1 MKKNYIILP
10 MYNDWASLRKVL
22 DILNR
27 SFKNT
32 KDYNHIIIVNDCS
45 DNKYQRKKYVNF
57 KSVTILNL
65 KKNVGSQKAIFFG
78 LKYLQKILKNNSSQ
92 ATISVLDSDGE
103 DNPVMVKRLIKIA
116 NEKKDYFIFASRKQR
131 TEGIFFKFFNQ
142 FRLIITYALT
152 GRYINFGNF
161 SAFSSK
167 LLNKLLSN
175 NELSL
180 AYSSGVLKNYNKF
193 SFLKIKKNKRFYG
206 KSKVNLKFL
215 LTHTLNII
223 SVFYKTIFIRSII
236 LLLLLSLIYDQFF
249 FKLIFFTLFF
259 LINLTF
265 IFIYH
270 FGKSNKLN
278 LSLIKKV
285 EII

>member
-78 LKYLQKILKNNSSQ
+78 LKYLQKILKNNSSL

-223 SVFYKTIFIRSII
+223 SVFYLTVLIRSII

-249 FKLIFFTLFF
+249 
-259 LINLTF
+259 
-265 IFIYH
+265 
-270 FGKSNKLN
+270 LN
-278 LSLIKKV
+278 
-285 EII
+285 

>member
-10 MYNDWASLRKVL
+10 MYNDWVSLRKVL

-45 DNKYQRKKYVNF
+45 DNKFQRKKYINF
-57 KSVTILNL
+57 KSITILNL
-65 KKNVGSQKAIFFG
+65 RKNVGSQKAIFFG
-78 LKYLQKILKNNSSQ
+78 LKYLQKVLKNNSSK
-92 ATISVLDSDGE
+92 ATVSVLDSDGE
-103 DNPVMVKRLIKIA
+103 DNPVMVKRLIKTA

-131 TEGIFFKFFNQ
+131 TEGIFFKIFNQ

-167 LLNKLLSN
+167 LLNKLLAN
-175 NELSL
+175 NELCL

-223 SVFYKTIFIRSII
+223 SVFYKTIFIRSTI
-236 LLLLLSLIYDQFF
+236 LFLLLSLIYDQFF
-249 FKLIFFTLFF
+249 FRLIFFILFF
-259 LINLTF
+259 SINLIF
-265 IFIYH
+265 IFTYH

-278 LSLIKKV
+278 LSLIKKI

>member
-78 LKYLQKILKNNSSQ
+78 LKYLQKILKNNSSL

-175 NELSL
+175 NELCL
-180 AYSSGVLKNYNKF
+180 AYSSGVFKNYNKF
-193 SFLKIKKNKRFYG
+193 SFLKIKKSKRFYG

-215 LTHTLNII
+215 LIHTLNII

>member
-78 LKYLQKILKNNSSQ
+78 LKYLQKILKNNSSL

-223 SVFYKTIFIRSII
+223 SVFYKTIFIRSIT

>member
-78 LKYLQKILKNNSSQ
+78 LKYLQKILKNNSSL

-142 FRLIITYALT
+142 LRLIITYALT

>member
-78 LKYLQKILKNNSSQ
+78 LKYLQKILKNNSSV

>member
-78 LKYLQKILKNNSSQ
+78 LKYLQKILKNNSSL

-223 SVFYKTIFIRSII
+223 SVFYKTIFIRSIT

-249 FKLIFFTLFF
+249 FKLIFLLYFF
-259 LINLTF
+259 
-265 IFIYH
+265 
-270 FGKSNKLN
+270 
-278 LSLIKKV
+278 
-285 EII
+285 

>member
-78 LKYLQKILKNNSSQ
+78 LKYLQKILKNNSSL

-131 TEGIFFKFFNQ
+131 PEGIFFKFFNQ
-142 FRLIITYALT
+142 LRLIITYALT

-223 SVFYKTIFIRSII
+223 SVFYKTIFIRSIT